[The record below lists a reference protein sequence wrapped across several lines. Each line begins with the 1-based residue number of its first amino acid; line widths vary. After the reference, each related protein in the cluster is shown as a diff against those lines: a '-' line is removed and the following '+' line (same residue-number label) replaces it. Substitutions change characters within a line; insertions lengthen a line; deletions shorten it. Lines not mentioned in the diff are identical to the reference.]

1 LVNVCMYLIG
11 TSHFIFLHS
20 KILSLTLRE
29 SEKYVKTRST
39 ETVVAVATITTTTTT
54 TTTKGK
60 IQKQ

>member
-1 LVNVCMYLIG
+1 MYLIG

-39 ETVVAVATITTTTTT
+39 ETVVAVATITTTI